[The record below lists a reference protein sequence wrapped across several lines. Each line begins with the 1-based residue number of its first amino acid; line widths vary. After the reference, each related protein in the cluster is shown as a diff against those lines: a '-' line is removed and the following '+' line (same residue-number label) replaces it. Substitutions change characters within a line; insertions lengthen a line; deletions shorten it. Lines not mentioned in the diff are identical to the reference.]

1 MILKNDLIQKGKPL
15 THADIKLVHPA
26 HHIKEGRSAY
36 ELWRKIFA
44 PNIPE
49 KILTQINS
57 HSLFKG
63 FNPDEAIPELNSQ
76 FDNYGKGRQHDLF
89 AIGKCNSGKKLA
101 IGVESKVDEPFDNKT
116 AKEYRASGAA
126 RIKSGKNSFKAQRI
140 KDLIDALFVPT
151 QYAAA
156 ENIKYQL
163 IQATAGVLS
172 EAKIQNAD
180 IALFVIHNLTP
191 RVKTPTYLLNNKQ
204 NTNDLD
210 EFIRVFSNGQFTALP
225 LHTLLGPFHVPGNS
239 FIPSNIPLYF
249 LKVEDVF

>member
-26 HHIKEGRSAY
+26 HHIKDGRSAY

-49 KILTQINS
+49 KILAQINS
-57 HSLFKG
+57 NKLFKG

-163 IQATAGVLS
+163 IQATAGVLA
-172 EAKIQNAD
+172 EAKMRNAD
-180 IALFVIHNLTP
+180 YALFVIHNLTP
-191 RVKTPTYLLNNKQ
+191 AAKGKLYTFKNAQ
-204 NTNDLD
+204 NTKDLD
-210 EFIRVFSNGQFTALP
+210 DFISVFSDGKYSSLP
-225 LHTLLGPFHVPGNS
+225 LHTLIGPLLVKGNIY
-239 FIPSNIPLYF
+239 IPNNTPLYF
-249 LKVEDVF
+249 LKVEDIF